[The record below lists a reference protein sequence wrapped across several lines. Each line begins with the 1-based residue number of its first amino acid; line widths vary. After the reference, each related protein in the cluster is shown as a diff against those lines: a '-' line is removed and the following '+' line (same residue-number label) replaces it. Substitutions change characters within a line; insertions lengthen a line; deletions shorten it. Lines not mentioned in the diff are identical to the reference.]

1 METMT
6 EEEAF
11 ALDEYYTNNPPKVDP
26 SKARIQIPLA
36 RVDSRTAEDLL
47 SLSQATHK
55 TPEEII
61 GELVR
66 ERIAAGI

>member
-26 SKARIQIPLA
+26 SKARIRIPTA
-36 RVDSRTAEDLL
+36 RVDSRAAENLL
-47 SLSQATHK
+47 SLSRTPRK
-55 TPEEII
+55 TPEEIVS
-61 GELVR
+61 EADR
-66 ERIAAGI
+66 PF